1 LYSKGKNFKLTTL
14 VILNLNKPLKLKGRS
29 FNKEK
34 AVQPIASF
42 GEAKLIYFRVI
53 GTQGCGDTLL
63 PPKGL

>member
-42 GEAKLIYFRVI
+42 GEAIKMKVSLYLIVKLV
-53 GTQGCGDTLL
+53 L
-63 PPKGL
+63 